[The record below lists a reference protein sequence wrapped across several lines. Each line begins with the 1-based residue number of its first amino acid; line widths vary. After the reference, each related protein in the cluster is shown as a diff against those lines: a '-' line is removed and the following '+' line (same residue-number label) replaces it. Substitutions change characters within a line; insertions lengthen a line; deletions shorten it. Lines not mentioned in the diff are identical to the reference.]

1 LETGTSKCFK
11 LDFPGDIAGGVRGDL
26 PEPLFPTDNVSIFSV
41 GTVNLECRLD
51 MKGVDS
57 DWWNLRIRHV
67 VQSNQMSSVKY
78 DTFNFFKGIAEY
90 FTPILKDSQF
100 QEKGVI
106 TPEEFVICGD
116 MIVSKCPTWSWA
128 TGDEKK
134 IVSWLPKNKQYLV
147 TKNVPCQ
154 KRAKDLEIGDSDE
167 KDIGDDWTETHVS
180 HGNKTDEFTETI
192 EKSSKI
198 EQDDDEDIMD
208 IEDYNGE
215 NIIEDTDDT
224 SINVRNDLILKTR
237 TYDLSITYDKFYQ
250 TPRVFLFGYDEQ
262 GKPLEPKQ
270 IMEDIYA
277 DYSLKTVSMVDHPH
291 LNAQHCSIHPCRHAE
306 TMKRMID
313 RLASDGKYIRVDLYL
328 YLFLKFVSAVIPTI
342 EYDFT
347 IQIDSKSK

>member
-1 LETGTSKCFK
+1 MLVMGIKRMNSLK
-11 LDFPGDIAGGVRGDL
+11 
-26 PEPLFPTDNVSIFSV
+26 PL
-41 GTVNLECRLD
+41 
-51 MKGVDS
+51 
-57 DWWNLRIRHV
+57 
-67 VQSNQMSSVKY
+67 QVK
-78 DTFNFFKGIAEY
+78 
-90 FTPILKDSQF
+90 
-100 QEKGVI
+100 
-106 TPEEFVICGD
+106 
-116 MIVSKCPTWSWA
+116 
-128 TGDEKK
+128 
-134 IVSWLPKNKQYLV
+134 
-147 TKNVPCQ
+147 
-154 KRAKDLEIGDSDE
+154 
-167 KDIGDDWTETHVS
+167 
-180 HGNKTDEFTETI
+180 
-192 EKSSKI
+192 
-198 EQDDDEDIMD
+198 
-208 IEDYNGE
+208 
-215 NIIEDTDDT
+215 DTDDT